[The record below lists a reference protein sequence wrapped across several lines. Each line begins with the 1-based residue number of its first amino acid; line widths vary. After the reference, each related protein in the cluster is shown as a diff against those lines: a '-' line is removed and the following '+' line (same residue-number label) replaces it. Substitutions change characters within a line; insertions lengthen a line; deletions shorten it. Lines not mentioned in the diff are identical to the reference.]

1 MNINDN
7 FEFLN
12 IGLPEDILRRKN
24 WGDFEGAVRL
34 IDKRLAGDIPDALR
48 ACLICEREMILRLE
62 NDYPFSEAQA
72 IEKIQS
78 AIPDFTEAEFHE
90 MVDNNKIDW
99 IYVHGEPHYF
109 LRFYQ
114 TLIKT
119 DAAFAA
125 RAGVADRGRVDGEDS
140 DTAQESLLD
149 RAARLMRENGKLS
162 NRIRIRAS
170 VRIKDEYFEKG
181 KRVRV
186 HIPIPAA
193 CIQQSEIKLV
203 GFSSEPTYIA
213 PEDAPQRTV
222 YWEEVMQE
230 NHPFWVEYSYVH
242 TAPYVDPMKIVPDA
256 EQPTFFTNEE
266 NPHIVF
272 TPYIKELVKTLTK
285 GVTNPVEKA
294 RIFYDFVTL
303 NVKYSFMREY
313 FGLEN
318 IAENCARNFK
328 GDCGVQ
334 ALLFITLCRCAGI
347 PARWQSGLCAEPGD
361 VGMHDWAMFYVA
373 PYGWMFA
380 DPSFGGGGHRAGN
393 EARRV
398 HYFGNLDPYRM
409 VANCEF
415 RAPLDPPKTHW
426 RHDPY
431 DNQAGE
437 IEYEDRGLRGPEY
450 ERDMEMTEY
459 TEL

>member
-12 IGLPEDILRRKN
+12 VGLPEDILRRKT
-24 WGDFEGAVRL
+24 WG
-34 IDKRLAGDIPDALR
+34 
-48 ACLICEREMILRLE
+48 
-62 NDYPFSEAQA
+62 DYPFSETQA
-72 IEKIQS
+72 LEKIRA
-78 AIPDFTEAEFHE
+78 AIPEFTEEEFHA
-90 MVDNNKIDW
+90 MVDDNKIDW

-125 RAGVADRGRVDGEDS
+125 RAGVVNRGRVDGEDNGQ
-140 DTAQESLLD
+140 TRESLLD
-149 RAARLMRENGKLS
+149 RSARLMRENGKLA

-170 VRIKDEYFEKG
+170 VRIKDEAFEKG
-181 KRVRV
+181 KLVRV

-193 CIQQSEIKLV
+193 CIQQSEIELV
-203 GFSSEPTYIA
+203 GYYGTPKHIA
-213 PEDAPQRTV
+213 AEDAPQRTI
-222 YWEEVMQE
+222 YWEEVMEE
-230 NHPFWVEYSYVH
+230 NHEFWVEYSYLH

-272 TPYIKELVKTLTK
+272 TPYIKELVKTLTR

-347 PARWQSGLCAEPGD
+347 PARWQSGLCAEPND

-373 PYGWMFA
+373 PHGWMFA
-380 DPSFGGGGHRAGN
+380 DPSYGGGAHRAGN

-415 RAPLDPPKTHW
+415 RAPLDPPKAHW

-450 ERDMEMTEY
+450 VRDMEMTQY
-459 TEL
+459 AEL

>member
-12 IGLPEDILRRKN
+12 VGLPEDILRRKT

-34 IDKRLAGDIPDALR
+34 IDKRLAGNIPEALR
-48 ACLICEREMILRLE
+48 ACLVCEREMILRLE
-62 NDYPFSEAQA
+62 KDYPFSETQA
-72 IEKIQS
+72 LEKIRA
-78 AIPDFTEAEFHE
+78 AIPEYTEAVFHA
-90 MVDNNKIDW
+90 MVDDNKIDW

-125 RAGVADRGRVDGEDS
+125 RAGVVNRGRVDGEDNGQ
-140 DTAQESLLD
+140 TRESLLD
-149 RAARLMRENGKLS
+149 RSARLMRENGKLA

-170 VRIKDEYFEKG
+170 VRIKDEAFEKG
-181 KRVRV
+181 KLVRV

-193 CIQQSEIKLV
+193 CIQQSEIELV
-203 GFSSEPTYIA
+203 GYYGTPKHIA
-213 PEDAPQRTV
+213 AEDAPQRTI
-222 YWEEVMQE
+222 YWEEVMEE
-230 NHPFWVEYSYVH
+230 NHEFWVEYSDLH

-272 TPYIKELVKTLTK
+272 TPYIKELVKTLTR

-334 ALLFITLCRCAGI
+334 ALSLIHI
-347 PARWQSGLCAEPGD
+347 
-361 VGMHDWAMFYVA
+361 
-373 PYGWMFA
+373 
-380 DPSFGGGGHRAGN
+380 
-393 EARRV
+393 
-398 HYFGNLDPYRM
+398 
-409 VANCEF
+409 
-415 RAPLDPPKTHW
+415 
-426 RHDPY
+426 
-431 DNQAGE
+431 
-437 IEYEDRGLRGPEY
+437 
-450 ERDMEMTEY
+450 
-459 TEL
+459 